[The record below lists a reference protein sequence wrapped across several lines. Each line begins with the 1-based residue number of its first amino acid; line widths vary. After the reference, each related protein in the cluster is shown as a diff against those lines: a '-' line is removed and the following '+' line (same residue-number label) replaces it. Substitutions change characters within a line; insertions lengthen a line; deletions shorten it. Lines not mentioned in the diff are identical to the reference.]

1 MNKITIS
8 DIAKHAGVSK
18 TSVSYVLTGRKKL
31 SNEVE
36 ERIMATVAEL
46 GYTPPKHSARLI
58 KKPPKIINFC
68 LPLEKGTI
76 DDDPYYIPLIEGAM
90 DYSASQ
96 GYHMMITRLTKGDEI
111 AEKMFYCSFLFVNGV
126 ILCNLQL
133 DHLYEQALIDKK
145 IPYVVNGTPENINTK
160 YYVDADIEGIAYQ
173 AATYLLKKGH
183 RKIFY
188 INLAEHLLQSKQRL
202 AGFKLAYQEFGL
214 PWDESYHGFCNV
226 NIEDSAKLMRSV
238 LEDKNNHATAVITS
252 NEIQAWGAIKT
263 FQELQISIPQQLA
276 IVSMG
281 GSSLSEIGYPNL
293 TTIDFSP
300 RKIGMESA
308 KMLIEVIERKR
319 IRPSQLIVP
328 GKLMERKSI

>member
-1 MNKITIS
+1 MNKITIL
-8 DIAKHAGVSK
+8 DVAKHAGVSK
-18 TSVSYVLTGRKKL
+18 TSVSYVLSGRKKL
-31 SNEVE
+31 SRAVE
-36 ERIMATVAEL
+36 ERILAAVTEL
-46 GYTPPKHSARLI
+46 GYTPPEHSARLI
-58 KKPPKIINFC
+58 KKPPKILNFC

-96 GYHMMITRLTKGDEI
+96 GYHMMITRLTQGDEI
-111 AEKMFYCSFLFVNGV
+111 AKEMFYRSFSFINGV

-133 DHLYEQALIDKK
+133 DHLYEQALIDNN
-145 IPYVVNGTPENINTK
+145 IPYVVNGTPENIATK

-173 AATYLLKKGH
+173 AATYLLKKGY
-183 RKIFY
+183 RKIYY
-188 INLAEHLLQSKQRL
+188 INLAEHLLQSRQRL
-202 AGFKLAYQEFGL
+202 SGFKLAHEEFDI
-214 PWDESYHGFCNV
+214 PWDARHHAFCNV
-226 NIEDSAKLMRSV
+226 NMEDAAKLMRSV
-238 LEDKNNHATAVITS
+238 LENKTFSPTAVVTS

-263 FQELQISIPQQLA
+263 FQELQINIPQEMA

-300 RKIGMESA
+300 RKIGRESA

-328 GKLMERKSI
+328 GKLIERKSI